1 MLTLMS
7 FEQQLDQLAQL
18 AVKVGLNLQPGQE
31 LIATA
36 PIEALPLARR
46 ITEHAYAA
54 GAKLVT
60 FIYSDDQATL
70 ARYRLAPE
78 ASFDYGAAW
87 LYDGFAQVF
96 TSGGARLAISGGDP
110 MLLAGQSP
118 DKLARASKAQSIAY
132 SKALKAISGFEM
144 NWSIVAYASPAWARK
159 VFPQLPEEQ
168 AVAQL
173 WQAIFAASRADGP
186 DPVAAWVEHDAQLHA
201 RVEYLNQQNFA
212 SLHFEGPGTDLMLG
226 LADGHRWAGGATLA
240 QNGVVCN
247 PNIPTEEVFTTPH
260 RARVDGYVSSSKP
273 FAYRGGTLIEGI
285 RVKFEA
291 GRVTEATAQSG
302 QDTFRRLLETDPGA
316 SRLGEVALVPHSSPI
331 SRLGYLFYNTL
342 FDENAASHLAL
353 GQAYT
358 AECMKDG
365 AGLSKDQLEAR
376 GANHS
381 LVHEDW
387 MIGTGEMAVDGIT
400 QQGARVPLMRNGV
413 WVD

>member
-1 MLTLMS
+1 MS
-7 FEQQLDQLAQL
+7 FEQQLDKLAHL
-18 AVKVGLNLQPGQE
+18 AVRVGLNLQPGQE

-46 ITEHAYAA
+46 ITEHAYTA

-60 FIYSDDQATL
+60 FIYSDDQSTL
-70 ARYRLAPE
+70 ARYRLAPH

-87 LYDGFAQVF
+87 LFDGFARAF
-96 TSGGARLAISGGDP
+96 AEGGARLSISGGDP
-110 MLLAGQSP
+110 MLLAGQDP
-118 DKLARASKAQSIAY
+118 DRLARANKAQSVAY
-132 SKALKAISGFEM
+132 TRALKAISAFEM
-144 NWSIVAYASPAWARK
+144 NWSIVAFATPAWARK
-159 VFPQLPEEQ
+159 VFPNLPEQE
-168 AVAQL
+168 AVARL

-186 DPVAAWVEHDAQLHA
+186 DPVAAWAQHDGQLHE
-201 RVEYLNQQNFA
+201 RVEYLNQQDFA
-212 SLHFEGPGTDLMLG
+212 SLHFEGPGTNLMLG

-260 RARVDGYVSSSKP
+260 RGRVDGYVSSSKP

-285 RVKFEA
+285 RVQFEA
-291 GRVTEATAQSG
+291 GKVVEATARAG
-302 QDTFRRLLETDPGA
+302 EDTFRRLLQTDEGA
-316 SRLGEVALVPHSSPI
+316 SRLGEVALVSHASPI
-331 SRLGYLFYNTL
+331 SQLGYLFYNTL

-365 AGLSKDQLEAR
+365 AGLGKEELEAR

-381 LVHEDW
+381 MVHEDW
-387 MIGTGEMAVDGIT
+387 MIGTGEMAVDGVT
-400 QQGARVPLMRNGV
+400 RNGARVPLMRNGV
-413 WVD
+413 WVS